1 MRRCRLWPKISS
13 FAFAPG
19 HGAPKRLTRRR
30 LSDYEATNAR
40 DESICTSQA
49 SYYSLRLQWKG
60 LYLICIHSLLLWCWL
75 SDRHFFCHHFP
86 TVRQAGTVTKMP
98 QTNPARAAMRRPRAL
113 TIATATGLCC
123 CLFLDSSS
131 VVGVSAATASS
142 VSREVSSR

>member
-1 MRRCRLWPKISS
+1 MEGIVSNL
-13 FAFAPG
+13 
-19 HGAPKRLTRRR
+19 
-30 LSDYEATNAR
+30 
-40 DESICTSQA
+40 
-49 SYYSLRLQWKG
+49 
-60 LYLICIHSLLLWCWL
+60 HSLLASLVLQYCSIGSL
-75 SDRHFFCHHFP
+75 IGIFLPVLPSFSN
-86 TVRQAGTVTKMP
+86 RQAGTVTKMP